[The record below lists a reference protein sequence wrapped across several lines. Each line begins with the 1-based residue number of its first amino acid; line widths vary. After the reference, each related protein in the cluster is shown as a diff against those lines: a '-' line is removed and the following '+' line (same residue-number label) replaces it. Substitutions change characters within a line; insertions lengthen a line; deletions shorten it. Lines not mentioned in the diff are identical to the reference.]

1 MARIHSPA
9 RRRRPAT
16 TDGPA
21 SHRAVLSC
29 LVLAL
34 ACTATAEA
42 QTCSDWAARLASA
55 EGQVEVHT
63 DTGHWQPVVVDQR
76 FCAGDKIRTQ
86 TQSRASLQL
95 ANQTYMTLDQ
105 RSTLVFRTVEAEKP
119 SWVELIAGTL
129 FARSRTPR
137 SLDIH
142 SHFINATIK
151 GTEFLVSAEPDRGEV
166 MVIEGEVEASNPQGK
181 VTVTDGQS
189 AIAHAGQA
197 PQASLTA
204 HPEDAVQWA
213 LYFPPLLDAASLAHA
228 RQPALAG
235 AARSYAEG
243 RVADALARLQQIPP
257 AQRDPDTTAA
267 LAGVLLSVGRVDE
280 AEPLLAAPRGK
291 PVPASFTALRS
302 VIALARNH
310 KAEALKLAD
319 AALAA
324 DAQSTYGWLARSYAL
339 QAGFDLEAALAA
351 AERAA
356 AISPDNALVQS
367 RRATL
372 LASLDRWT
380 EAQAAAELATRLD
393 GGQSRPWVV
402 RGFAELRRGDLDAG
416 KSSFEEA
423 ARLNPADPM
432 ARLGR
437 GLALIREGDLAEG
450 TADMEI
456 AASLDPGDSL
466 IRSYLGKAYY
476 EQKRGKVAEKQFDLA
491 ERFDPNDPTPWYYN
505 AIMKQTVNRPV
516 EALHDLQRSMKLNG
530 NRAVYRSK
538 LALDEDLAARGAAL
552 GRIYG
557 QLGFQPRAWIEGW
570 KALED
575 DPTDYTSHRLLSDTY
590 FALPRS
596 DIARVSE
603 LLQSQLLQPINITPV
618 QPLLAESSVFL
629 LGGLGPADLSLQEFN
644 PLFQRNRFSL
654 LASGMV
660 GSNDTYS
667 DEVVHTGLWDDF
679 SYSLGQFHYQT
690 QGFRPN
696 NNINSNLY
704 NAFVQGRV
712 TPWLNV
718 QAEYRHQEVGR
729 GDLDSRFA
737 PDAFQQFVI
746 DNYKQ
751 ASETDTYRFGL
762 HANPSE
768 HGDFLASYIHLDR
781 SATEGYLSNSNF
793 DQLTHNHGDTGEAQY
808 IQRYE
813 NVKAILGGGY
823 YQLDTTSQL
832 KIRPVGSANSTSQG
846 NGYLYTHIRYPQQ
859 MNWTLGL
866 SVDALDNGSA
876 PTTAQVNPKFGLLW
890 NISPDTVLRMAAFR
904 TMKRNLLTGQTLEPT
919 QVAGFNQFFDD
930 LNGTDATRWGLGL
943 DQRFNLDV
951 LGGVEFSRRELAL
964 PSDLTESH
972 WRETQ
977 YRAYLLWT
985 PHSRWNTS
993 LEYFREQF
1001 DNSSGSAALNTRTQ
1015 TLPLTISYFDP
1026 SGLYTNLKATYFHQD
1041 VDLPGGW
1048 QSEDVPFLD
1057 LGLGYR
1063 LPNRWGLAE
1072 IQFQNLLDR
1081 NYHYEGLQDRR
1092 PPQIGGIP
1100 AFLPFPPEFTVF
1112 ARFTLAL

>member
-1 MARIHSPA
+1 MARILPPA
-9 RRRRPAT
+9 RRHRPAKP
-16 TDGPA
+16 DGPA
-21 SHRAVLSC
+21 PRRATPLFW
-29 LVLAL
+29 LVLAWTF
-34 ACTATAEA
+34 APWAEA
-42 QTCSDWAARLASA
+42 QTCPNWAARLASA
-55 EGQVEVHT
+55 EGQVEAHT

-86 TQSRASLQL
+86 AQSRASLQL

-137 SLDIH
+137 QLDIH
-142 SHFINATIK
+142 SHFINAAIR
-151 GTEFLVSAEPDRGEV
+151 GTEFLVSAGPDRGEV

-181 VTVTDGQS
+181 VTVKDGQS
-189 AIAHAGQA
+189 AVARAGHAPEFG
-197 PQASLTA
+197 LVA
-204 HPEDAVQWA
+204 HPEDAVEWA
-213 LYFPPLLDAASLAHA
+213 LYFPPLLDTASLAHT
-228 RQPALAG
+228 RQPALAE

-257 AQRDPDTTAA
+257 AQRDADTTAA

-280 AEPLLAAPRGK
+280 AEPLLSTPRGK

-319 AALAA
+319 TALAA

-351 AERAA
+351 ADRAA
-356 AISPDNALVQS
+356 ATSPDNALVQS

-476 EQKRGKVAEKQFDLA
+476 EQKRGKVAEKQFELA

-516 EALHDLQRSMKLNG
+516 EALHDLQRSMQLNG

-575 DPTDYTSHRLLSDTY
+575 DPTDYTSHRLLSDSY

-690 QGFRPN
+690 EGFRPN

-712 TPWLNV
+712 TPWLNL
-718 QAEYRHQEVGR
+718 QAEYRHQEVDR

-737 PDAFQQFVI
+737 PDAFQQLVI
-746 DNYKQ
+746 DNYGQ

-781 SATEGYLSNSNF
+781 TATDRLLIDRSLDARY
-793 DQLTHNHGDTGEAQY
+793 QYHGDTGEAQY

-823 YQLDTTSQL
+823 YQLDSSVSTGLT
-832 KIRPVGSANSTSQG
+832 NSTSQG
-846 NGYLYTHIRYPQQ
+846 NGYLYTHVRYPQQ

-876 PTTAQVNPKFGLLW
+876 PTTTQVNPKFGLLW

-904 TMKRNLLTGQTLEPT
+904 TMKRNLLTSQTLEPT
-919 QVAGFNQFFDD
+919 QIAGFNQFFDD
-930 LNGTDATRWGLGL
+930 PNGTDATRWGLGL

-951 LGGVEFSRRELAL
+951 LGGVEFSRRELAV
-964 PSDLTESH
+964 PRGVDEVN

-985 PHSRWNTS
+985 PHPRWTTS

-1001 DNSSGSAALNTRTQ
+1001 DNSSGFGALNTRTQ
-1015 TLPLTISYFDP
+1015 TLPLTLSYFDP
-1026 SGLYTNLKATYFHQD
+1026 SGFYTNFKASYFHQD

-1092 PPQIGGIP
+1092 PPQVGGIP